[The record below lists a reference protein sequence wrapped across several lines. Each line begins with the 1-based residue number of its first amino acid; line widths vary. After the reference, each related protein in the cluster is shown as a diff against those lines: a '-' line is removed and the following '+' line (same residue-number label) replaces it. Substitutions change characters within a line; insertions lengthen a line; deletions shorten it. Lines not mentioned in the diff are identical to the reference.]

1 MGRPSKVAGY
11 PGSMRP
17 PDELPPVEEPSRRSR
32 AASLIRRSVLD
43 LTPLRESRDFRLLW
57 IGELVSHT
65 GRHITVVA
73 LPFQVW
79 ELTHSPLALG
89 LIGLVQVGPLIAFSL
104 IGGALADAIDR
115 RRLLILSQVGSMTAS
130 LMLVWGAVVGDP
142 PLWFLYVAAALSA
155 TFAALDAPT
164 RTAAIPRLVPKDR
177 ISSAIA
183 LNQVMFQVNDVA
195 GPALGGVII
204 ATLGL
209 TWAYAIDA
217 VTFLAAIWALL
228 LMRPM
233 PPEED
238 GERPPVLRSV
248 REGFAYLKGRRVLQ
262 STFLVDLNAMI
273 FGMPRALFPVLAEE
287 AFHVGPAGLGLLYAA
302 PGAGALV
309 GALLT
314 GWVRHIR
321 HQGRAV
327 LWAVAIWGLAIVGFG
342 LSTEAFVLALVFLAI
357 AGAADVISAIFRGTI
372 LQSSVPDR
380 LRGRLSGIHI
390 MVVVGGPRLGD
401 VEAGVVGQLVSPVF
415 SVVSGGVACVA
426 GVGLLALAVP
436 RFRRYHGGEPA

>member
-1 MGRPSKVAGY
+1 
-11 PGSMRP
+11 MRP
-17 PDELPPVEEPSRRSR
+17 DDIPPAEEPSRRSR
-32 AASLIRRSVLD
+32 AAALVRRSVLD
-43 LTPLRESRDFRLLW
+43 LSPLRDSRDFRLLW

-104 IGGALADAIDR
+104 LGGAIADAWDR
-115 RRLLILSQVGSMTAS
+115 RRLLLVSQVGSVAAS
-130 LMLVWGAVVGDP
+130 LMLVGGAVAGDP
-142 PLWFLYVAAALSA
+142 PVWFLYLAAGVSA
-155 TFAALDAPT
+155 SFAALDSPA
-164 RTAAIPRLVPKDR
+164 RSAAIPRLVPKDR

-183 LNQVMFQVNDVA
+183 LNQVLFQVNDVA
-195 GPALGGVII
+195 GPALGGLII
-204 ATLGL
+204 AGLGL

-217 VTFLAAIWALL
+217 VTFLAAIWTIAA
-228 LMRPM
+228 MRPM
-233 PPEED
+233 PPEHD
-238 GERPPVLRSV
+238 GPRPPVLRSI
-248 REGFAYLKGRRVLQ
+248 REGFAYLKGRRVLT
-262 STFLVDLNAMI
+262 STFLVDLDAMI
-273 FGMPRALFPVLAEE
+273 FGMPRALFPVLADR

-302 PGAGALV
+302 PGVGALV

-314 GWVRHIR
+314 GWVRHVR

-327 LWAVAIWGLAIVGFG
+327 LWAVAVWGLAIVGFG
-342 LSTEAFVLALVFLAI
+342 LSTEAFGLALVFLAV
-357 AGAADVISAIFRGTI
+357 AGGADVISAIFRSTI

-401 VEAGVVGQLVSPVF
+401 VEAGLVGQLVSPVF
-415 SVVSGGVACVA
+415 SVVSGGAACVA
-426 GVGLLALAVP
+426 GVALLAAAVP
-436 RFRRYHGGEPA
+436 QFRRYHAGEPA

>member
-1 MGRPSKVAGY
+1 
-11 PGSMRP
+11 MRP
-17 PDELPPVEEPSRRSR
+17 EDVPPAEEPTRRSR
-32 AASLIRRSVLD
+32 TTALVRRALLD
-43 LTPLRESRDFRLLW
+43 LSPLRESRDFRLLW

-73 LPFQVW
+73 LPYQVW
-79 ELTHSPLALG
+79 ELTDSPLAVG

-104 IGGALADAIDR
+104 IGGAIADASDR
-115 RRLLILSQVGSMTAS
+115 RRLLLVSQVGSMFAS
-130 LMLVWGAVVGDP
+130 LMLVAGAVAGDP
-142 PLWFLYVAAALSA
+142 PLWFLYLAAAVSA
-155 TFAALDAPT
+155 TFAALDSPT
-164 RTAAIPRLVPKDR
+164 RSAAIPRLVPKDQ
-177 ISSAIA
+177 IASAIA
-183 LNQVMFQVNDVA
+183 LNQVGFQVNDVA
-195 GPALGGVII
+195 GPAFGGVII
-204 ATLGL
+204 AGLGL

-233 PPEED
+233 PPERD
-238 GERPPVLRSV
+238 GPRPPVLRSV
-248 REGFAYLKGRRVLQ
+248 REGFAYLKGRKVLT
-262 STFLVDLNAMI
+262 STFLVDLNAMV
-273 FGMPRALFPVLAEE
+273 FGMPRALFAPLAEE
-287 AFHVGPAGLGLLYAA
+287 VFRVGPVGLGLLYAA

-314 GWVRHIR
+314 GWVRHVR

-327 LWAVAIWGLAIVGFG
+327 LWSVAVWGLAVVGFG
-342 LSTEAFVLALVFLAI
+342 LSTEAFALALGFLAI

-401 VEAGVVGQLVSPVF
+401 VESGLVAQLVSPVF
-415 SVVSGGVACVA
+415 SVVSGGMACVA
-426 GVGLLALAVP
+426 GVALLASTVP
-436 RFRRYHGGEPA
+436 QFRRYHAGEPA